1 MKKVLFLDE
10 EVLKICT
17 EKILKILQ
25 ENTKSTAEAKAVLE
39 RIDLDIY
46 SKISL

>member
-1 MKKVLFLDE
+1 MKKVFFLDE

-17 EKILKILQ
+17 DRILKILQ

-39 RIDLDIY
+39 KIDLDIY

>member
-1 MKKVLFLDE
+1 MIFIDE
-10 EVLKICT
+10 TVLKTCT

-39 RIDLDIY
+39 KIDLDNF